1 MGYPR
6 EKVKFAPP
14 LPELS
19 REAMVGL
26 DDLFFF
32 GSEIWG
38 LDLLR
43 EKPHRQMADDLMGIY
58 FGTSGKDYL
67 LNCVPRDCFKT
78 TFGSVCYAA
87 WVQLNEI
94 YRNHNYYYRIFF
106 NGATKEKSWAL
117 IEKLTQ
123 KFEYDGKLQLFY
135 GNLKGRKVGVGQ
147 FSGYDL
153 SPKYTEK
160 EISVIA
166 EPNFFCGSE
175 VSEQTGKHSDMNIHD
190 DLSEQKNSTTVKRR
204 QKVIESYKNGY
215 SILRKDGGKQVM
227 NCTSWHDADVKGYIY
242 NTEMRVIEEQGPE
255 ATRWVLR
262 NFGAVL
268 EDGTLYFPERL
279 SLEVLA
285 QLKHSLGPYIFGC
298 QYMND
303 PSSVGKLVTEDQIR
317 WRASNAF
324 PEIKKIRITVD
335 PAYGDEERENGDY
348 YWISVGGFDQFNTLY
363 LLDVRFGTDWGPSGL
378 VDRLFELSVEYGRNR
393 GITPQIFFEA
403 DHAPVFRELIGY
415 QEAKRGVD
423 LRVKFIARERAMDK
437 WSRWVKLQPRFEN
450 GRIFFSEDIPLASQ
464 AEIKEQLLRAPNG
477 AHDDFLDTL
486 ADMETGITMKTDV
499 AAATDG
505 AASEHVESLIPKR
518 PVMKMVSYFDHTT
531 RRYVGKMVPIDTTV
545 EVVNFEALMK

>member
-1 MGYPR
+1 MT
-6 EKVKFAPP
+6 VKRKFRPP

-19 REAMVGL
+19 REAWVGL
-26 DDLFFF
+26 DDLYFF

-58 FGTSGKDYL
+58 FGTSGKDFL

-78 TFGSVCYAA
+78 TFGSVCFAA

-117 IEKLTQ
+117 IEKIIQ
-123 KFEYDGKLQLFY
+123 KFMYDSKLQIFY
-135 GNLKGRKVGVGQ
+135 GHLDGRKVGVGQ

-153 SPKYTEK
+153 SPKYTEG

-190 DLSEQKNSTTVKRR
+190 DLSEQKNSTTVRRR

-215 SILRKDGGKQVM
+215 SILKKDGGKQVM

-242 NTEMRVIEEQGPE
+242 STETRLIEEEGPE

-268 EDGTLYFPERL
+268 PDGSLYFPDRL
-279 SLEVLA
+279 SFEVLA

-298 QYMND
+298 QYLND
-303 PSSVGKLVTEDQIR
+303 PSSVGRLVNEDQIR
-317 WRASNAF
+317 FKAPNTF

-348 YWISVGGFDQFNTLY
+348 YWVSVGGYDQFNTLY
-363 LLDVRFGTDWGPSGL
+363 LLDVRYGTDWGPTGL
-378 VDRLFELSVEYGRNR
+378 VDRIFELAGEYSRKHGV
-393 GITPQIFFEA
+393 TPQIFFEA
-403 DHAPVFRELIGY
+403 DHATVFRELIGY
-415 QEAKRGVD
+415 EEAKRGFD
-423 LRVKFIARERAMDK
+423 LRIKFVPRERSVDK
-437 WSRWVKLQPRFEN
+437 WSRWVRLQPRFQN
-450 GRIFFSEDIPLASQ
+450 GRIFFSDSIPLQSQ

-477 AHDDFLDTL
+477 AHDDFIDTL
-486 ADMETGITMKTDV
+486 ADMEIGIMMKEDPT
-499 AAATDG
+499 ATTDG
-505 AASEHVESLIPKR
+505 TMEKFEDRRQIKR
-518 PVMKMVSYFDHTT
+518 PVMKMVSRYDPEL
-531 RRYVGKMVPIDTTV
+531 RRYIGYMVPV
-545 EVVNFEALMK
+545 ESSDEFITFEEMMH